1 MLKNSE
7 EIEILLNAREP
18 RIRDTQRSERGPNE
32 ILCDFLK
39 IVMLQVSEYW
49 NWGQVTMSTARQFD
63 NEAL

>member
-32 ILCDFLK
+32 ILCDFFK
-39 IVMLQVSEYW
+39 DRDVT
-49 NWGQVTMSTARQFD
+49 GQRVLELGARS
-63 NEAL
+63 L